1 MIDYEVNEFRKY
13 TMMLVPHANID
24 SEYTFYYD
32 ETNNLR
38 KFYLK
43 ENDFNYSFTAN
54 FVLGG
59 LVHEGN
65 APDVSSLITKFKLQK
80 NTKEVK
86 FKHIA
91 KGEYIDCLKSQKLNL
106 FLQFLKDNEIYVH
119 YSTLNFLYWS
129 IVDIVDS
136 AIMNSE
142 KAMKLGMPFANHLKN
157 DLYKLSKLEIESVI
171 SLFYEFE
178 YPNIKGE
185 KIANFIEQLVSL
197 FEGYID
203 DPEYHFGLESL
214 RQILKESKK
223 NNELAF
229 VTDEEDY
236 VLLNDLSVFYLR
248 PIYTFKN
255 SNHIF
260 DNEDAISEI
269 LADYRITDQGVEF
282 KNYSF
287 VDSQSNQ
294 LVQLSDVFVGL
305 IGKFSRYRNTTSE
318 EKIKSDFDSFNDIQ
332 RRNLNLLFDVI
343 EKSNQKN
350 MTFFHST
357 DSYEE
362 MKKVEYI
369 NQIRKQIL

>member
-1 MIDYEVNEFRKY
+1 MIDYEVNEFRNY
-13 TMMLVPHANID
+13 TRIFAPQADID

-65 APDVSSLITKFKLQK
+65 APEVSSLIEKFKLQK

-91 KGEYIDCLKSQKLNL
+91 KGKFIDCLKSKKLNL

-136 AIMNSE
+136 AIINSE
-142 KAMKLGMPFANHLKN
+142 AAMKLGIPFANHLKN

-185 KIANFIEQLVSL
+185 KIADFIEQLVSL
-197 FEGYID
+197 FESYID

-229 VTDEEDY
+229 VTDEESY
-236 VLLNDLSVFYLR
+236 ILLNDLSVFYLR

-255 SNHIF
+255 SSHIF
-260 DNEDAISEI
+260 DNEDSISEI
-269 LADYRITDQGVEF
+269 LAGYRITDQGVEF

-318 EKIKSDFDSFNDIQ
+318 EIIKSDFDSLNDIQ

-350 MTFFHST
+350 ITFFHST

-362 MKKVEYI
+362 MKKVDYI
-369 NQIRKQIL
+369 NKIRK